1 MHKLLS
7 RQLRR
12 HLGIDREE
20 DIPNELRE
28 FVRAVSTTYQQSD
41 DDRRM
46 VERSLELTSKELND
60 RNQELARSNADL
72 RQFGYV
78 VSHDLQEPLRSV
90 TGYAQLLAR
99 RYRGQLDARADEL
112 IEGAVAGARRMQGF
126 IRDLLAY
133 SRVGFERVQLVPTS
147 MATIRDHALENLAAA
162 IEEAGAAIE
171 SGELPVVVGDPNQ
184 LVQLLQNLIG
194 NAIKFRGAQPPRVRL
209 SAHREGPR
217 WRFEVSDNGIG
228 IPEHARARVF
238 QIFQRLH
245 PLDAYPGTGIGLA
258 IASRIVERHD
268 GRMWIESE
276 VGQGTTFFFS
286 LPAEPEVRAT

>member
-12 HLGIDREE
+12 HLGIEREE
-20 DIPNELRE
+20 DLPAELRE
-28 FVRAVSTTYQQSD
+28 LLRVVSTTYQQSD

-46 VERSLELTSKELND
+46 VERSLSLTSQELNE

-72 RQFGYV
+72 RQFTYV

-99 RYRGQLDARADEL
+99 RYRGQLDSKADEL
-112 IEGAVAGARRMQGF
+112 IEGAVEGARRMQVF

-133 SRVGFERVQLVPTS
+133 SRIGFDRVQLVPTA
-147 MATIRDHALENLAAA
+147 MEAIRDHALSNLAAA

-171 SGELPVVVGDPNQ
+171 SDALPVVVGDPNQ

-194 NAIKFRGAQPPRVRL
+194 NSIKFRRDEPPRVRL
-209 SAHREGPR
+209 SAEREGPR
-217 WRFEVSDNGIG
+217 WRFAVADNGIG
-228 IPEHARARVF
+228 IPDGARDRVF

-245 PLDAYPGTGIGLA
+245 PMDAYPGTGIGLA
-258 IASRIVERHD
+258 IASRIVERHR
-268 GRMWIESE
+268 GRIWIESE
-276 VGQGTTFFFS
+276 VGKGATFWFS
-286 LPAEPEVRAT
+286 LPAESEA

>member
-12 HLGIDREE
+12 HLGIEREE
-20 DIPNELRE
+20 DLPAELRE
-28 FVRAVSTTYQQSD
+28 LLRVISTTYQQSD
-41 DDRRM
+41 EDRRM
-46 VERSLELTSKELND
+46 VERSLSLTSKELNE

-72 RQFGYV
+72 RQFAYV

-99 RYRGQLDARADEL
+99 RYRGQLDSRADEL
-112 IEGAVAGARRMQGF
+112 IEGAVEGARRMQVF

-133 SRVGFERVQLVPTS
+133 SRIGFDRVQLVPTA
-147 MATIRDHALENLAAA
+147 METIRDHALSNLTAA

-171 SGELPVVVGDPNQ
+171 SDALPVVVGDPNQ

-194 NAIKFRGAQPPRVRL
+194 NSIKFRRDEPPRVRL
-209 SAHREGPR
+209 SAERDGPR
-217 WRFEVSDNGIG
+217 WRFAVADNGIG
-228 IPEHARARVF
+228 IPDVARDRVF

-245 PLDAYPGTGIGLA
+245 PMDAYPGTGIGLA
-258 IASRIVERHD
+258 IASRIVERHR
-268 GRMWIESE
+268 GRIWIESE
-276 VGQGTTFFFS
+276 VGKGATFWFS
-286 LPAEPEVRAT
+286 LPAEPEA

>member
-12 HLGIDREE
+12 HLGIEREE
-20 DIPNELRE
+20 DLPAELRE
-28 FVRAVSTTYQQSD
+28 LLRVISTTYQQSD
-41 DDRRM
+41 EDRRM
-46 VERSLELTSKELND
+46 VERSLSLTSQELNE

-72 RQFGYV
+72 RQFAYV

-99 RYRGQLDARADEL
+99 RYRGQLDPKADEL
-112 IEGAVAGARRMQGF
+112 IEGAVEGALRMQGF

-133 SRVGFERVQLVPTS
+133 SRIGFDRVQLVPTA
-147 MATIRDHALENLAAA
+147 METIRDHALSNLTAA

-171 SGELPVVVGDPNQ
+171 SDALPVVVGDPNQ

-194 NAIKFRGAQPPRVRL
+194 NSIKFRRDEPPRVRL
-209 SAHREGPR
+209 SAERDGPR
-217 WRFEVSDNGIG
+217 WRFAVADNGIG
-228 IPEHARARVF
+228 IPDGARDRVF

-245 PLDAYPGTGIGLA
+245 PMDAYPGTGIGLA
-258 IASRIVERHD
+258 IASRIVERHR
-268 GRMWIESE
+268 GRIWIESE
-276 VGQGTTFFFS
+276 VGKGATFWFS
-286 LPAEPEVRAT
+286 LPAEPEA